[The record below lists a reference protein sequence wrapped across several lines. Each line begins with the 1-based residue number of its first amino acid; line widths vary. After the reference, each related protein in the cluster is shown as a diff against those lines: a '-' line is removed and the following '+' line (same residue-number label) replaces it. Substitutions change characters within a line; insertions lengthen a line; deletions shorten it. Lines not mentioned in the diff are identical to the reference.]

1 MKAADICPVSAP
13 LPRSAF
19 SFFVIRHWSF
29 VIRLVLLTDHESHAS
44 RLRPWRFPPWL
55 AVLSRRS
62 FSEGGSLSEGG
73 CPSPLAPKTEKPP
86 RHSCAPA
93 ASRNISAFR
102 LLAFQLFN
110 VMTTRG
116 NRASA
121 RRSPPLS

>member
-29 VIRLVLLTDHESHAS
+29 VIRLVLLTDHESRSS
-44 RLRPWRFPPWL
+44 RLRPWRFPPWH
-55 AVLSRRS
+55 AVV
-62 FSEGGSLSEGG
+62 SEGG
-73 CPSPLAPKTEKPP
+73 CPLLLAPKTEKPP

-93 ASRNISAFR
+93 AFRNISAFQ

-110 VMTTRG
+110 VMTTRA

-121 RRSPPLS
+121 RRSPPSS